1 MLGRQL
7 AYWRGQLAGAPT
19 ALELPADRPRP
30 AVASLRGAG
39 RRRLLGAPEAARLHQ
54 VARREGATLYML
66 LLAAFAATLARHGGQ
81 EDVLVATPVANRTR
95 PELEGLIGFFV
106 NTLVLRVRLAGDPDF
121 HRVLAS
127 VRQTALAAFAHQDLP
142 FEALVEELRPERD
155 LSRAPLVQAM
165 LSLGR
170 AAPERPLGGGLHLA
184 RLPSPEKTTAKL
196 DLSLGATE
204 LTELEGEDG
213 GQSLL
218 LELEYATDLFTA
230 TAAERF
236 LAHFAT
242 LLCGAAEAPE
252 LPLSRLPLL
261 APAERHQL
269 VAEWNDT
276 ASGFPERTLHG
287 LFAEQ
292 AAARPDAVAVSWE
305 AGEMSYGELDRRS
318 GEIARHLRRL
328 GVAPDA
334 IDARVALVT
343 ERSPEMVAALLGIL
357 KAGGGYLPLDPSY
370 PRERLALLLADAAP
384 AAVVGPRHLL
394 AALPDV
400 PIGPDGAPRLAFEDA
415 LSEADAGAHR
425 P

>member
-39 RRRLLGAPEAARLHQ
+39 RRRLLGAPEAARLRQ
-54 VARREGATLYML
+54 AARREGATLYML

-81 EDVLVATPVANRTR
+81 EDLLVGTPVANRTR

-106 NTLVLRVRLAGDPDF
+106 NTLALRVRLAGDPEF
-121 HRVLAS
+121 RRVLAS
-127 VRQTALAAFAHQDLP
+127 ARQTALAAFAHQDLP

-165 LSLGR
+165 LSLGS
-170 AAPERPLGGGLHLA
+170 AAPERSLGGGLHLA
-184 RLPSPEKTTAKL
+184 RLPFAERTTAKL
-196 DLSLGATE
+196 DLSLAATE
-204 LTELEGEDG
+204 LRLEGEDG

-230 TAAERF
+230 TAAERL

-261 APAERHQL
+261 AHA
-269 VAEWNDT
+269 
-276 ASGFPERTLHG
+276 
-287 LFAEQ
+287 
-292 AAARPDAVAVSWE
+292 
-305 AGEMSYGELDRRS
+305 
-318 GEIARHLRRL
+318 
-328 GVAPDA
+328 
-334 IDARVALVT
+334 
-343 ERSPEMVAALLGIL
+343 
-357 KAGGGYLPLDPSY
+357 
-370 PRERLALLLADAAP
+370 
-384 AAVVGPRHLL
+384 
-394 AALPDV
+394 
-400 PIGPDGAPRLAFEDA
+400 
-415 LSEADAGAHR
+415 
-425 P
+425 

>member
-39 RRRLLGAPEAARLHQ
+39 RRRLLGAPEAARLRQ
-54 VARREGATLYML
+54 AARREGATLYML

-81 EDVLVATPVANRTR
+81 EDLLVGTPVANRTR

-106 NTLVLRVRLAGDPDF
+106 NTLALRVRLAGDPELR
-121 HRVLAS
+121 RVLAS

-165 LSLGR
+165 LSLGP
-170 AAPERPLGGGLHLA
+170 APRRSGPLGGGLHLA
-184 RLPSPEKTTAKL
+184 RLPSAERTTAKL
-196 DLSLGATE
+196 DLARWRRPSSPSSR
-204 LTELEGEDG
+204 EDG

-218 LELEYATDLFTA
+218 LELEYAADLFHA
-230 TAAERF
+230 TAAERL

-242 LLCGAAEAPE
+242 LLCGAAAAPE

-261 APAERHQL
+261 AHPERHQL

-276 ASGFPERTLHG
+276 ASGFPQQSVHA

-292 AAARPDAVAVSWE
+292 AAARPDAVAVAWE
-305 AGEMSYGELDRRS
+305 GGSDD
-318 GEIARHLRRL
+318 LRRARPAL
-328 GVAPDA
+328 RRDRPAPPAAGGRADA
-334 IDARVALVT
+334 INARVGVVV
-343 ERSPEMVAALLGIL
+343 ERSPEMLAALLGIL
-357 KAGGGYLPLDPSY
+357 KAGGGYLPLDPAY

-384 AAVVGPRHLL
+384 AAVVGPRRLL
-394 AALPDV
+394 AALPE
-400 PIGPDGAPRLAFEDA
+400 ISRAR
-415 LSEADAGAHR
+415 
-425 P
+425 